1 MSYNT
6 KEEVD
11 RLISSLKELAK
22 ASGVQIG

>member
-6 KEEVD
+6 ADEVD
-11 RLISSLKELAK
+11 RLIASLKELAK